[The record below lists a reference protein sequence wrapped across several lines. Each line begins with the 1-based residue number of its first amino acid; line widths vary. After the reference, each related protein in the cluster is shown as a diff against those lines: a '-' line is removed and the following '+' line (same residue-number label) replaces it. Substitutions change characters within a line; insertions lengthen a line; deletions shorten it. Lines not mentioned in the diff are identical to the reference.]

1 MPATQI
7 YLDDLN
13 ESLKRIINIRK
24 RKHDFRVCH
33 EAGVPISLQL
43 RSQQPGLY
51 FVIRSNIDR
60 GSRMKVGRTTLLR
73 SAPGLS

>member
-1 MPATQI
+1 MCSGCAMKLVESVYSCATSNQ
-7 YLDDLN
+7 
-13 ESLKRIINIRK
+13 
-24 RKHDFRVCH
+24 V
-33 EAGVPISLQL
+33 
-43 RSQQPGLY
+43 LY

>member
-1 MPATQI
+1 MISGCAMKLVFQSVYNCAT
-7 YLDDLN
+7 
-13 ESLKRIINIRK
+13 
-24 RKHDFRVCH
+24 
-33 EAGVPISLQL
+33 A
-43 RSQQPGLY
+43 QPGLY